1 MFNPVEVLV
10 LRKDRATLSKR
21 LTKNP
26 KYSTNVMEILAYRF
40 DCVEFLLETHLALF
54 SAKHFWGG
62 FGEWVGGKS
71 TIAVEGASDV
81 SFLSFRVFRDWYSQP
96 RLPFLNGI

>member
-1 MFNPVEVLV
+1 MFNPVGVLV

-62 FGEWVGGKS
+62 VWGVGRRVHLGGCFGRTVGLPRWHSGKEFYLS
-71 TIAVEGASDV
+71 VQSKQDV
-81 SFLSFRVFRDWYSQP
+81 
-96 RLPFLNGI
+96 